1 MGKVTP
7 WREGPLDIT
16 KAWGLQQS
24 GYFNHIGKVSL
35 GQNWAP
41 MHSWFLM
48 ATLGRSVRRLW
59 LAGDNSG
66 LLPVAFG
73 NGRLSIW
80 FCDSNAFRM
89 DHGQRIFG
97 PNWSPRPNASG
108 GGGKVS
114 QVIES
119 GSVKLLRKH
128 EAQTQSP
135 ANLLTLR
142 MTACWCPFKAQ
153 QKQTH
158 VKGKKPGRA
167 SNIPHLGL
175 NHRISL

>member
-1 MGKVTP
+1 MERGVARHNK
-7 WREGPLDIT
+7 
-16 KAWGLQQS
+16 
-24 GYFNHIGKVSL
+24 SL
-35 GQNWAP
+35 GVATVRVFQPHWKSEPCSKLGPHAQAP
-41 MHSWFLM
+41 SCGFWKRTAQHL
-48 ATLGRSVRRLW
+48 VRFKC
-59 LAGDNSG
+59 
-66 LLPVAFG
+66 LP
-73 NGRLSIW
+73 NGPWTKDIW
-80 FCDSNAFRM
+80 TKLVSP
-89 DHGQRIFG
+89 QRV
-97 PNWSPRPNASG
+97 R
-108 GGGKVS
+108 GGKVS